1 MKLSWKEKDNKNK
14 EDRVT
19 IKRRNNLSK
28 QFHKRKQTFLQP
40 GSSQRNKNKL
50 KETKRNNKRKIKSED
65 SNKLRLSQQPTIR
78 KNRNKN

>member
-28 QFHKRKQTFLQP
+28 QFRKRKQTFLQP
-40 GSSQRNKNKL
+40 GSS
-50 KETKRNNKRKIKSED
+50 
-65 SNKLRLSQQPTIR
+65 
-78 KNRNKN
+78 

>member
-40 GSSQRNKNKL
+40 GSS
-50 KETKRNNKRKIKSED
+50 
-65 SNKLRLSQQPTIR
+65 
-78 KNRNKN
+78 